1 MPSFKG
7 LISSLGKDFFV
18 ILKIILSGLTAASLI
33 FFISAMGGIDLKKS
47 SGMISELDQMLSE
60 INVEL
65 EGGIEKR
72 IKDLGEVPAMN
83 PYKKFY
89 CTEFAKEIH
98 EVSYL
103 TEKQKILFDEF
114 NVRDFQQKSKLLV
127 KYTESADIDALS
139 EEFETVKRELKNSAN
154 LIIGKQKKL
163 SRQRIAFIVFFFFLW
178 IIVYIY
184 YSRGIVK
191 RFGE

>member
-1 MPSFKG
+1 MPSIKG
-7 LISSLGKDFFV
+7 SISSLGKDFFV

-47 SGMISELDQMLSE
+47 SGMINELEQMLSE
-60 INVEL
+60 INAEL

-114 NVRDFQQKSKLLV
+114 NVRDFEQKSKLLV
-127 KYTESADIDALS
+127 KYTENSDIDALS
-139 EEFETVKRELKNSAN
+139 EELETVKRELKNSAN
-154 LIIGKQKKL
+154 LITGKQKKL

-184 YSRGIVK
+184 YSRGIIK
-191 RFGE
+191 RFGD